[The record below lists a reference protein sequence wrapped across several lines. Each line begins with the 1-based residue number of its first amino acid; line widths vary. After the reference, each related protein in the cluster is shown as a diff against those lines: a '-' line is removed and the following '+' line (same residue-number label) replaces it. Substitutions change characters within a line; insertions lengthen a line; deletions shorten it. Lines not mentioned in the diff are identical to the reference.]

1 MAEEDSRALRASN
14 RNSFMILGVLEA
26 AWAPMV
32 PFIKDRFDLD
42 ESQLGLLLL
51 ASGLGGLLTLPLAGY
66 TVARLGSRRET
77 AIFGVLISLALLA
90 ITLSP
95 SLPLTAVLLFCFG
108 IATVCIDVSSNV
120 NAVIL
125 EGIYKRP
132 LMSGFHGGYS
142 LGTIVGA
149 ALVSTMLAAG
159 FGITPSAAVVAAV
172 GIATVI
178 LGCRHLIP
186 DVQKYD
192 SAPAGGA
199 GDGEPQRG
207 ALHIPGTVI
216 VIGFLCFF
224 MYGSEGAVLS
234 WSAVFAHQERG
245 MSLEYAG
252 YIYTSFAC
260 TMTVMRFLGN
270 RIVLRA
276 GRRRTVFV
284 GGLMVSAGFL
294 VTLIPHAAFA
304 ALGFAIV
311 GLGAAN
317 VVPQMVSFAG
327 TVKGMP
333 VHRIITVVNALGYSG
348 ILLGPVIIGF
358 VAKHLSISAAFLGIA
373 VVGIAVA
380 LTNRHIMRP
389 DNPAV
394 RH

>member
-1 MAEEDSRALRASN
+1 MAKDENRALRASN

-32 PFIKDRFDLD
+32 PYIKDRFDLD

-51 ASGLGGLLTLPLAGY
+51 CSGLGGLITLPLAGY

-77 AIFGVLISLALLA
+77 AIFGTIISLSLLA

-95 SLPLTAVLLFCFG
+95 SLPLTAALLFLFG
-108 IATVCIDVSSNV
+108 VATVCIDVSSNV

-149 ALVSTMLAAG
+149 ALVSTMLSAG
-159 FGITPSAAVVAAV
+159 FGLSPSAAVVAGI
-172 GIATVI
+172 GIATVAF
-178 LGCRHLIP
+178 GCRHLIS

-192 SAPAGGA
+192 SAPSDTAGE
-199 GDGEPQRG
+199 DEPKHGR
-207 ALHIPGTVI
+207 LRIPGTVI
-216 VIGFLCFF
+216 VIGLLCFF

-234 WSAVFAHQERG
+234 WSAVFAHEERG

-252 YIYTSFAC
+252 YIYTSFAI
-260 TMTVMRFLGN
+260 TMTTMRFLGN
-270 RIVLRA
+270 RIVLKA
-276 GRRRTVFV
+276 GRRRTVFI
-284 GGLMVSAGFL
+284 GGLAVSAGFL

-304 ALGFAIV
+304 ALGFALV

-333 VHRIITVVNALGYSG
+333 VHRIITVVNAIGYSG

-358 VAKHLSISAAFLGIA
+358 VAKHMSIAAAFFGIA

>member
-1 MAEEDSRALRASN
+1 MAKDESRALRASN

-77 AIFGVLISLALLA
+77 AVFGILISLSLLA
-90 ITLSP
+90 ITISP

-142 LGTIVGA
+142 LGTIIGA

-159 FGITPSAAVVAAV
+159 FGIAQSAAVVAAIGV
-172 GIATVI
+172 ATVVF
-178 LGCRHLIP
+178 GCRHLIS

-192 SAPAGGA
+192 SAPAGKA
-199 GDGEPQRG
+199 DENEPQHGR
-207 ALHIPGTVI
+207 LHIPGTVI

-270 RIVLRA
+270 RIVLRT
-276 GRRRTVFV
+276 GRRRTVFI

-358 VAKHLSISAAFLGIA
+358 VAKHLSISAAFFGIA
-373 VVGIAVA
+373 VVGIGVA

>member
-1 MAEEDSRALRASN
+1 MAEMKKAAMLASN

-32 PFIKDRFDLD
+32 PYIKDRFDLD
-42 ESQLGLLLL
+42 ESQLGFLLL

-66 TVARLGSRRET
+66 SVARLGSKLET
-77 AIFGVLISLALLA
+77 MIFGIAISLSLLA

-95 SLPLTAVLLFCFG
+95 NLALTAVLLFCFG

-149 ALVSTMLAAG
+149 ALVSMMLSVG
-159 FGITPSAAVVAAV
+159 FGIVPSAIVITLV
-172 GIATVI
+172 GIATVMF
-178 LGCRHLIP
+178 GCRALIS
-186 DVQKYD
+186 DVKKYD
-192 SAPAGGA
+192 NAPQS
-199 GDGEPQRG
+199 EVVTEQSQKPSRK
-207 ALHIPGTVI
+207 IPGTVI

-224 MYGSEGAVLS
+224 MYSSEGAVLS
-234 WSAVFAHQERG
+234 WSAVFVHQERG

-252 YIYTSFAC
+252 FIYTAFAC
-260 TMTVMRFLGN
+260 TMTGMRFLGN

-276 GRRRTVFV
+276 GRRRTVFI
-284 GGLMVSAGFL
+284 GGLLVSIGFF
-294 VTLIPHAAFA
+294 VTLIPHVFFA

-333 VHRIITVVNALGYSG
+333 VHKIITVVNALGYSG
-348 ILLGPVIIGF
+348 LLLGPVIIGF
-358 VAKHLSISAAFLGIA
+358 VAKNISIAAAFFGIA
-373 VVGIAVA
+373 VIGIVVA
-380 LTNRHIMRP
+380 FTNRYIMRP

>member
-1 MAEEDSRALRASN
+1 MVKDESRALRASN

-77 AIFGVLISLALLA
+77 AVFGILISLSLLA
-90 ITLSP
+90 ITISP

-142 LGTIVGA
+142 LGTIIGA

-159 FGITPSAAVVAAV
+159 FGIAPSAAVVAAI
-172 GIATVI
+172 GIATVVF
-178 LGCRHLIP
+178 GCRHLIS

-192 SAPAGGA
+192 SAPAGKA
-199 GDGEPQRG
+199 DENEPQHGRF
-207 ALHIPGTVI
+207 HIPGTVI

-276 GRRRTVFV
+276 GRRRTVFI

-358 VAKHLSISAAFLGIA
+358 VAKHLSISAAFFGIA
-373 VVGIAVA
+373 VVGIAAA

>member
-1 MAEEDSRALRASN
+1 MAKDESRALRASN

-77 AIFGVLISLALLA
+77 AVFGIMISLALLA

-125 EGIYKRP
+125 EGIYQRP

-142 LGTIVGA
+142 LGTIIGA

-159 FGITPSAAVVAAV
+159 LGIAPSAAVVAAI

-178 LGCRHLIP
+178 FGCRHLIS

-192 SAPAGGA
+192 SAPAGKA
-199 GDGEPQRG
+199 DDSEPQYGRF
-207 ALHIPGTVI
+207 HIPGTVI

-270 RIVLRA
+270 RIVLKA
-276 GRRRTVFV
+276 GRRRTVFI
-284 GGLMVSAGFL
+284 GGLLVSAGFL
-294 VTLIPHAAFA
+294 VTLIPHALFA

-358 VAKHLSISAAFLGIA
+358 VAKHLSISAAFFGIA

-380 LTNRHIMRP
+380 LTNRYIMRP